1 MEIRT
6 NIPRDTKN
14 TRIVPPPDK
23 ARHRKKASQKP
34 GNGSLTGRRL
44 VATLKVLGKLF
55 ALLVVGA
62 FMVSVFIY
70 AYNANTFNLLQIRI
84 DGCKELNPAQLE
96 GIIHREFPANILRI
110 DLPKL
115 KNRLEQETWVKQAEV
130 RRILPS
136 DLIVYIKER
145 TPSVILELQEELMIA
160 DNAGILL
167 GLYDPKFG
175 KLDVPVFKGLMGEDA
190 ETYVLYQEENTA
202 RINQALEMLSEIE
215 AGLPQYTKNISEVDV
230 SDRNKLKIMLVDET
244 AEINLGEK
252 NYLKRLLK
260 LTNNPEYRKMKDQ
273 NIEFESIDLTLNRQI
288 RFVPRK
294 AKNESLINKPSGLEE
309 QRQRNR

>member
-6 NIPRDTKN
+6 NRPRDTKN

-23 ARHRKKASQKP
+23 ARHRKKASHKP

-44 VATLKVLGKLF
+44 VAALKVVGKLC
-55 ALLVVGA
+55 ALLIVGA

-70 AYNANTFNLLQIRI
+70 AYNANTFNLVHIRV

-96 GIIHREFPANILRI
+96 GIIRREFPANILRI

-136 DLIVYIKER
+136 DLLVYIQER
-145 TPSVILELQEELMIA
+145 IPSVILEVQGELMIA
-160 DNAGILL
+160 DKAGILL

-175 KLDVPVFKGLMGEDA
+175 KLDVPIFKGLMGEDA
-190 ETYVLYQEENTA
+190 ETYVLYQEENAA

-215 AGLPQYTKNISEVDV
+215 VGLPQYAKIISEIDI
-230 SDRNKLKIMLVDET
+230 SDRKNLKIMLVDET
-244 AEINLGEK
+244 AEVYLGEK
-252 NYLKRLLK
+252 DYLKRFRK
-260 LTNNPEYRKMKDQ
+260 FINNSSEYKRLKDQ
-273 NIEFESIDLTLNRQI
+273 NIEIGYINLRIDNQIGFGDLKQAKVES
-288 RFVPRK
+288 P
-294 AKNESLINKPSGLEE
+294 KN
-309 QRQRNR
+309 